1 MSTRDFNRSGKQD
14 YTLFAVTPI
23 RKWKKVQR
31 TAHCYALHSRKMSEI
46 SRSLMT
52 PGNGRFLQMSRDT
65 VSTYTRF
72 SLNTI
77 FLWEHECLAHLLRI
91 ITKIVSAKA
100 FLDFCFCFS
109 KIQQFLVCFS
119 KIHQLLLFFQ
129 RILSLFMFPMDC
141 FLTK

>member
-1 MSTRDFNRSGKQD
+1 MKQRNKVSNRFYGFMGIISNWRKLEQWMFLFSG
-14 YTLFAVTPI
+14 
-23 RKWKKVQR
+23 
-31 TAHCYALHSRKMSEI
+31 HSRKMSEI